1 MSCYQLEAS
10 LGRPFWLHTTV
21 QRAKKTIKKKR
32 EMKHRELV
40 SALLMPNGNIG
51 QVAEEPADLGN
62 QPSWRSFS
70 WSFKEIDENPEAQGF
85 FILSR
90 MHKEKTLQIWIYI
103 LRLEGIIRS
112 LALTSFLLQSTKLH
126 QVTWCMWLTQRQ
138 PVLMQRHEEMV
149 IPVLFLAT
157 FLSFWSLSHS

>member
-1 MSCYQLEAS
+1 MPGKAILAPHHSPESQKD
-10 LGRPFWLHTTV
+10 H
-21 QRAKKTIKKKR
+21 KKKKR

-51 QVAEEPADLGN
+51 QVAQELADLGN

-70 WSFKEIDENPEAQGF
+70 WSFKEIDESPEAQGF

-90 MHKEKTLQIWIYI
+90 MHKEKTLQLWIYI
-103 LRLEGIIRS
+103 LWLGGIIRS
-112 LALTSFLLQSTKLH
+112 LTLTSFLLQSTKLH
-126 QVTWCMWLTQRQ
+126 RVTWCMWLTQRQ

-157 FLSFWSLSHS
+157 FLNFWSLSHS